1 MTAKRDYYEILG
13 VSKEAQPNEIKRAYR
28 QAAMKFHPDRNPGDP
43 EAEERF
49 KEAAEAFE
57 VLSDEQKRQLY
68 DRYGHEGP
76 SRAGFSGFQGTDE
89 VFSRFGDLFGDLF
102 GQFGFGG
109 GGRNGPRRGGDIK
122 LEVEIP
128 FLEAVSGAEREIAVP
143 RREPCDDCGGTGAA
157 EGSKP
162 ETCSQCGGSGQVVHR
177 QGFFVVQ
184 TTCPRCRGEGTI
196 IRNPCGTCSGT
207 GVVQRES
214 TLKINIPAGVDDGQ
228 ALRIPGRGQ
237 AGEKGGPPGNLY
249 VVVRVQTDDR
259 FERDEFDI
267 HSEVSISMF
276 QAALG
281 CTVDAP
287 ALDGEIEITLDPGT
301 QPGDVIVR
309 RGKGIPVLG
318 GRGHGDQHIHV
329 RVTVPKKLDERQVEL
344 LTELA
349 ESMGDKTGGEK
360 GFFDRLLGR

>member
-1 MTAKRDYYEILG
+1 MTAKRDYYEVLG
-13 VSKEAQPNEIKRAYR
+13 VSREAQPPEIKRAYR
-28 QAAMKFHPDRNPGDP
+28 KMAMKYHPDRNPDNP
-43 EAEERF
+43 EAEEQF

-89 VFSRFGDLFGDLF
+89 IFSRFGDLFGDLF

-109 GGRNGPRRGGDIK
+109 GRGGPRRGGDIK
-122 LEVEIP
+122 VEVEIP
-128 FLEAVSGAEREIAVP
+128 FLDAVSGVERELSVP
-143 RREPCDDCGGTGAA
+143 KRESCDDCNGSGAA
-157 EGSKP
+157 AGSSP
-162 ETCSQCGGSGQVVHR
+162 ESCGQCGGSGQVVHR

-184 TTCPRCRGEGTI
+184 TTCPRCRGEGSI
-196 IRNPCGTCSGT
+196 VRNPCGSCSGT

-249 VVVRVQTDDR
+249 VVVRVETDER

-267 HSEVSISMF
+267 HTEVTISMF

-281 CTVDAP
+281 CTIDAP
-287 ALDGEIEITLDPGT
+287 ALDGEIEMNLDPGT

-309 RGKGIPVLG
+309 RGKGIPRLG
-318 GRGHGDQHIHV
+318 GRGHGDQHIHIK
-329 RVTVPKKLDERQVEL
+329 VTVPKKLNERQVEL
-344 LTELA
+344 LSELA
-349 ESMGDKTGGEK
+349 ESVGEQAGGEK